1 MASQFVLLLSLLVIG
16 VAFYS
21 KPANALQMVMMPP
34 EYELQEPSNAF
45 LGWTINSA
53 NITRS
58 SGVANST
65 IQNPHKSPVGKDV
78 KDKKEITDFTGN
90 MSMQDVEKVNVAIA
104 EAFYSKSA
112 SAHQDVSDLLKAD
125 YKLHKF
131 SNGLFGW
138 PINSKNSTRSS
149 GVANSIS
156 PTKQNY
162 HAGKDEKAK
171 NESSVTTRNISMENA
186 DGKQTNITNSQDP
199 ETPKLQMKKKKS
211 SGHLSTVTIITIVVS
226 SACMLLFPT
235 LFIMYRYHWRPEWRI
250 CYQRSDSTSRPEP
263 HVTFQNGKTCW

>member
-1 MASQFVLLLSLLVIG
+1 
-16 VAFYS
+16 
-21 KPANALQMVMMPP
+21 MVMMPP
-34 EYELQEPSNAF
+34 EYELQEPNNAF
-45 LGWTINSA
+45 LGWTRNSA

-65 IQNPHKSPVGKDV
+65 IQNPLNSPVGKDV
-78 KDKKEITDFTGN
+78 KDKKEITDFTGK
-90 MSMQDVEKVNVAIA
+90 MSMQDVEKVNIAIAKA

-125 YKLHKF
+125 YKLQKF
-131 SNGLFGW
+131 PNGLFGW
-138 PINSKNSTRSS
+138 PINIKNTTRSS
-149 GVANSIS
+149 EVANSII

-162 HAGKDEKAK
+162 HVGKDEKAK

-186 DGKQTNITNSQDP
+186 DGEQTNIANSQDP
-199 ETPKLQMKKKKS
+199 

-226 SACMLLFPT
+226 SACILLFPT

-263 HVTFQNGKTCW
+263 TVTFQNGKACC